1 MSQTVV
7 VGLDDS
13 QLAARALPFARTVAR
28 LWGGR
33 MVLVHATAHQGGPS
47 FTGLHDLA
55 GALRGEGIDAEAV
68 VRAPP
73 PARAIVDIAGER
85 NAALIVMASPPRRGL
100 DRWLPASATE
110 P

>member
-47 FTGLHDLA
+47 FSGLNDLA

-73 PARAIVDIAGER
+73 PA
-85 NAALIVMASPPRRGL
+85 
-100 DRWLPASATE
+100 PASSYGAAASHAAHLRLATRQD
-110 P
+110 PCLRNLRHSI